1 MATQGNIPQNIPVS
15 SVSRTIT
22 EQEKTEYV
30 TALDDLCAVLEK
42 YSAVLTKQTSII
54 TSIREKADYL
64 QITRRQEN
72 LKKH

>member
-1 MATQGNIPQNIPVS
+1 MTAQGHIS
-15 SVSRTIT
+15 KDTIT
-22 EQEKTEYV
+22 EQEKNDYV

-64 QITRRQEN
+64 QITGVA
-72 LKKH
+72 KTKT